1 MRSNLFRRARWL
13 AAGLAV
19 AALATSA
26 CGSDSANGN
35 GIQVKLVT
43 PVVEASPTPE
53 PGVSPTPLVPPEL
66 VLSTFE
72 VYQAG
77 AVLVSVTGDITGG
90 TANFLGRNFRLA
102 KGSQSMFAFVGVDT
116 GDPVGPQTLKVD
128 VTLRNGSKVALQDT
142 VTVIRT
148 DWTIDSLEFTDEQ
161 TQQLLDPKLAADEL
175 AMLRAVYAGV
185 TPDKLWSGPWLLP
198 VNGALTARYGEQ
210 RSINGSAPSG
220 HHGGTDFGALEGTPV
235 IATNSG
241 VVVLAKEL
249 KVRGNMVV
257 IDHGGGL
264 YSGYAH
270 LSLIHVK
277 EGELVD
283 AGELIADVGNTG
295 LSTGA
300 HLHWEMASQG
310 VFLDALRF
318 TDGTNGY

>member
-1 MRSNLFRRARWL
+1 MASL
-13 AAGLAV
+13 V
-19 AALATSA
+19 AAA
-26 CGSDSANGN
+26 CGASANGDGN

-43 PVVEASPTPE
+43 PVAEVSPTLE

-66 VLSTFE
+66 LVSTFE
-72 VYQAG
+72 VHQAG

-116 GDPVGPQTLKVD
+116 EDPIGPQVLKVD
-128 VTLRNGSKVALQDT
+128 VTLRNGSKVALQET
-142 VTVIRT
+142 VSVLAAEWTV
-148 DWTIDSLEFTDEQ
+148 DSLEFTDPQ
-161 TQQLLDPKLAADEL
+161 TQQLLDPKLIADEL
-175 AMLRAVYAGV
+175 ARLKAVYAGV

-241 VVVLAKEL
+241 VVVLAEEL

-277 EGELVD
+277 KGDLID
-283 AGELIADVGNTG
+283 AGELIAEVGNTG

-318 TDGTNGY
+318 TDGTNGF